1 MKEFSSKDQLD
12 QALCVDL
19 VKIIQQAISKK
30 GSANILLSGG
40 SSPIR
45 LYELMSNAE
54 LEWSK
59 VLVGLV
65 DERFVPPI
73 NEFSNEKMIREK
85 LIQNQAQSAR
95 FVGMVA
101 NSLDQIENVNFIGGK
116 YQPFV
121 QQIDL
126 VLLGMGEDGHTASL
140 FPSDEVSEQLLRSS
154 EVGIYNTKSPNFPND
169 RITCSPAMLLQ
180 AENIILMLS
189 GEKKLHVFET
199 SAEKQLPITFFKDK
213 LQVYYSI

>member
-1 MKEFSSKDQLD
+1 MKEFNSKDQLD
-12 QALCVDL
+12 QALCADL
-19 VKIIQQAISKK
+19 VKIIQRAISEN

-54 LEWSK
+54 ISWSK
-59 VLVGLV
+59 VLIGLV

-85 LIQNQAQSAR
+85 LIQNHAQSAR

-101 NSLDQIENVNFIGGK
+101 NSLDQSENVNFISSK
-116 YQPFV
+116 YQPFMQKV
-121 QQIDL
+121 DL

-140 FPSDEVSEQLLRSS
+140 FPNDEVSEQLLRSS
-154 EVGIYNTKSPNFPND
+154 EIGIYNTISPNFPNN
-169 RITCSPAMLLQ
+169 RITCSAAMLLQ
-180 AENIILMLS
+180 ADNIVLMLS
-189 GEKKLHVFET
+189 GEKKLQVFET
-199 SAEKQLPITFFKDK
+199 SAENQLPISFFKDK
-213 LQVYYSI
+213 LQVFYSI

>member
-1 MKEFSSKDQLD
+1 MKEFNSKDQLD
-12 QALCVDL
+12 QALCADL
-19 VKIIQQAISKK
+19 VKIIQRAISEN

-54 LEWSK
+54 ISWSK
-59 VLVGLV
+59 VLIGLV

-85 LIQNQAQSAR
+85 LIQNNALSAR
-95 FVGMVA
+95 FAGMVA
-101 NSLDQIENVNFIGGK
+101 NSLDQIENVNFISSK
-116 YQPFV
+116 YQPFMQKV
-121 QQIDL
+121 DL

-140 FPSDEVSEQLLRSS
+140 FPNDEVSEQLLRSS
-154 EVGIYNTKSPNFPND
+154 EIGIYNTISPNFPNN
-169 RITCSPAMLLQ
+169 RITCSAAMLLQ
-180 AENIILMLS
+180 ADNIVLMLS
-189 GEKKLHVFET
+189 GEKKLQVFET
-199 SAEKQLPITFFKDK
+199 SEENQLPISFFKDK

>member
-12 QALCVDL
+12 QALCADL
-19 VKIIQQAISKK
+19 AKIIQRAISDK

-45 LYELMSNAE
+45 LYELMSNAD
-54 LEWSK
+54 LDWSK
-59 VLVGLV
+59 VLIGLV

-95 FVGMVA
+95 FIGMVA
-101 NSLDQIENVNFIGGK
+101 NTLDQIENVNFIEGK
-116 YQPFV
+116 YQPFM
-121 QQIDL
+121 QKIDL

-140 FPSDEVSEQLLRSS
+140 FPNDEVSEQLLRSS
-154 EVGIYNTKSPNFPND
+154 EIGIYNTISPNFPNN
-169 RITCSPAMLLQ
+169 RITCSAAMLLQ

-189 GEKKLHVFET
+189 GEKKLQVFET
-199 SAEKQLPITFFKDK
+199 SQENQLPISFFKDK
-213 LQVYYSI
+213 LLVYYSI

>member
-12 QALCVDL
+12 QSLCADL
-19 VKIIQQAISKK
+19 VKIIQRAISEN

-45 LYELMSNAE
+45 LYELMSNVA
-54 LEWSK
+54 LDWSK
-59 VLVGLV
+59 VLIGLV

-73 NEFSNEKMIREK
+73 NEFSNEKMIRER
-85 LIQNQAQSAR
+85 LIQNHAVTAR

-101 NSLDQIENVNFIGGK
+101 NSLDQIENVNFIAGK
-116 YQPFV
+116 YRPFM
-121 QQIDL
+121 QKIDL

-140 FPSDEVSEQLLRSS
+140 FPNDKVSEHLLKSS
-154 EVGIYNTKSPNFPND
+154 EIGIYNTISPNFPTN
-169 RITCSPAMLLQ
+169 RITCSAAMLLQ

-189 GEKKLHVFET
+189 GKKKLQVFET
-199 SAEKQLPITFFKDK
+199 SVENQLPISFFKDK

>member
-1 MKEFSSKDQLD
+1 MKEFNSKDHLD
-12 QALCVDL
+12 QALCADL
-19 VKIIQQAISKK
+19 VKIIQRAISEN

-54 LEWSK
+54 ISWSK
-59 VLVGLV
+59 VLIGLV

-85 LIQNQAQSAR
+85 LIQNHAQSAR

-101 NSLDQIENVNFIGGK
+101 NSLDQSENVNFISSK
-116 YQPFV
+116 YQPFMQKV
-121 QQIDL
+121 DL

-140 FPSDEVSEQLLRSS
+140 FPNDEVSEQLLRSS
-154 EVGIYNTKSPNFPND
+154 EIGIYNTISPNFPNN
-169 RITCSPAMLLQ
+169 RITCSAAMLLQ
-180 AENIILMLS
+180 ADNIVLMLS
-189 GEKKLHVFET
+189 GEKKLQVFET
-199 SAEKQLPITFFKDK
+199 SAENQLPISFFKDK
-213 LQVYYSI
+213 LQVFYSI

>member
-12 QALCVDL
+12 QVLCADL
-19 VKIIQQAISKK
+19 VKIIQRAISEN

-45 LYELMSNAE
+45 LYELMSNAD
-54 LEWSK
+54 LDWSQ
-59 VLVGLV
+59 VLIGLV

-85 LIQNQAQSAR
+85 LIQNYAQSAR

-101 NSLDQIENVNFIGGK
+101 NSLDQIENVNFIAGK
-116 YQPFV
+116 YQPFM
-121 QQIDL
+121 QKIDL

-140 FPSDEVSEQLLRSS
+140 FPNDEVSEQLLGSS
-154 EVGIYNTKSPNFPND
+154 EIGIYNTISPNFPNN
-169 RITCSPAMLLQ
+169 RITCSAAMLLQ
-180 AENIILMLS
+180 AKNIILMLS

-199 SAEKQLPITFFKDK
+199 SADSQLPISFFKDK

>member
-1 MKEFSSKDQLD
+1 MKEFNSKDQLD
-12 QALCVDL
+12 QALCADL
-19 VKIIQQAISKK
+19 VKIIQRAISEN

-54 LEWSK
+54 ISWSK
-59 VLVGLV
+59 VLIGLV

-85 LIQNQAQSAR
+85 LIQNNALSAR
-95 FVGMVA
+95 FAGMVA
-101 NSLDQIENVNFIGGK
+101 NSLDQIENVNFISSK
-116 YQPFV
+116 YQPFMQKV
-121 QQIDL
+121 DL

-140 FPSDEVSEQLLRSS
+140 FPNDEVSEQLLRSS
-154 EVGIYNTKSPNFPND
+154 EIGIYNTISPNFPNN
-169 RITCSPAMLLQ
+169 RITCSAAMLLQ
-180 AENIILMLS
+180 ADNIVLMLS
-189 GEKKLHVFET
+189 GEKKLQVFET
-199 SAEKQLPITFFKDK
+199 SAENQLPISFFKDK

>member
-1 MKEFSSKDQLD
+1 MKEFNSKDQLD
-12 QALCVDL
+12 QALCADL
-19 VKIIQQAISKK
+19 VKIIQRAISEN

-54 LEWSK
+54 ISWSK
-59 VLVGLV
+59 VLIGLV

-85 LIQNQAQSAR
+85 LIQNNALSAR
-95 FVGMVA
+95 FAGMVA
-101 NSLDQIENVNFIGGK
+101 NSLDQIENVNFISSK
-116 YQPFV
+116 YQPFM
-121 QQIDL
+121 QQVDL

-140 FPSDEVSEQLLRSS
+140 FPNDEVSEQLLRSS
-154 EVGIYNTKSPNFPND
+154 EIGIYNTISPNFPNN
-169 RITCSPAMLLQ
+169 RITCSAAMLLQ
-180 AENIILMLS
+180 ADNIVLMLS
-189 GEKKLHVFET
+189 GEKKLQVFET
-199 SAEKQLPITFFKDK
+199 SEENQLPISFFKDK

>member
-12 QALCVDL
+12 QALCADL
-19 VKIIQQAISKK
+19 AKIIQRAISDK

-45 LYELMSNAE
+45 LYELMSNAD
-54 LEWSK
+54 LDWSK
-59 VLVGLV
+59 VLIGLV

-101 NSLDQIENVNFIGGK
+101 NTLDQIENVNFIEGK
-116 YQPFV
+116 YQPFM
-121 QQIDL
+121 QKIDL

-140 FPSDEVSEQLLRSS
+140 FPNDEVSEQLLKSS
-154 EVGIYNTKSPNFPND
+154 EVGIYNTISPNFPNY
-169 RITCSPAMLLQ
+169 RITCSAAMLLQ

-189 GEKKLHVFET
+189 GEKKLQVFET
-199 SAEKQLPITFFKDK
+199 STDYQLPISFFKDK